1 MEAKLNSNLFPIISV
16 AMYGTRL
23 APENMFHNSQ
33 IDDDKEEGYIHFDS
47 EYFWDKFDNSKYELA
62 IENLADQFLSG
73 TLEAQGIEIG
83 IKTGSIYSPRY
94 YNHSN
99 DNIDLEVTYVKG
111 QLLKFADDNA
121 EAFDDF
127 LHENFTSY
135 DGFYSHTPNNYR
147 DWLVDF
153 KNDVVQSIGAIL
165 TFVFLDEIEDYHN
178 DFINLCYESL
188 FYSEFIDYTQYDEE
202 VQKVQK
208 YAQASYGAEEP
219 SSIDDLDLEIL
230 DEEAVEKI
238 ITEVHKSIEEQTLKL
253 F

>member
-1 MEAKLNSNLFPIISV
+1 MKAKLNSNLFPIISV

-23 APENMFHNSQ
+23 APENMFQNSQ

-47 EYFWDKFDNSKYELA
+47 EYFWDNFDNSKYEEA
-62 IENLADQFLSG
+62 IQDKAEYFLNG
-73 TLEAQGIEIG
+73 KIEAQGIVIN
-83 IKTGSIYSPRY
+83 IKTGSIYSPKF

-99 DNIDLEVTYVKG
+99 DNIDLEVSYVKG

-127 LHENFTSY
+127 LHKNFSSY
-135 DGFYSHTPNNYR
+135 DGFYSQTPNNYR
-147 DWLVDF
+147 DWLVEF

-178 DFINLCYESL
+178 DFIDLCYESL

-202 VQKVQK
+202 VQKVEK
-208 YAQASYGAEEP
+208 YAQANYGAEEP
-219 SSIDDLDLEIL
+219 SSIDDLNLEIL
-230 DEEAVEKI
+230 DEETVEKI
-238 ITEVHKSIEEQTLKL
+238 ITEAHKSIEEQTLKL

>member
-147 DWLVDF
+147 DWLEEF
-153 KNDVVQSIGAIL
+153 KEDNVQSVGAIL
-165 TFVFLDEIEDYHN
+165 TFIFLDEIEQYQE

-202 VQKVQK
+202 VEKVQK
-208 YAQASYGAEEP
+208 YAQASYGLGTP
-219 SSIDDLDLEIL
+219 SSVAHLELEIL
-230 DEEAVEKI
+230 DEEAVQKI
-238 ITEVHKSIEEQTLKL
+238 IAELHKSIDEQTLKL

>member
-23 APENMFHNSQ
+23 APENMFYNSQ

-62 IENLADQFLSG
+62 IQNLADQFLSG

-111 QLLKFADDNA
+111 QLLKFADDNV

-147 DWLVDF
+147 DWLEEF
-153 KNDVVQSIGAIL
+153 KEDNVQSIGAII
-165 TFVFLDEIEDYHN
+165 TFIFLDEIEQYQE

-202 VQKVQK
+202 VEKVQK
-208 YAQASYGAEEP
+208 YAQASYGLGTP
-219 SSIDDLDLEIL
+219 SSVAPLELEIL
-230 DEEAVEKI
+230 DEEAVQKI
-238 ITEVHKSIEEQTLKL
+238 IAEVHKSIDEQTLKL